1 MPIKAYFTKF
11 LIDRNGLVENRFS
24 PIADYK
30 ELENNIKKLLKLD
43 INQKI
48 FSNEENIIKGKAAFY
63 RICITGGPCAGKTSA
78 IQYLKKHLA

>member
-43 INQKI
+43 IN
-48 FSNEENIIKGKAAFY
+48 
-63 RICITGGPCAGKTSA
+63 
-78 IQYLKKHLA
+78 